1 MLRIKAE
8 FYNNPH
14 TNDRIPTMA
23 FPHDGVKFKP
33 GNNANPNGR
42 PKKLPDLDKL
52 MAEVL
57 GPNKDGKEGMEVI
70 IEALLKKAAKGDVKA
85 AELLLNRGYGKA
97 KQFISMNHEGGVN
110 IVFEQATTQHEGYQD
125 QVHGSIQEES
135 GSIRPE
141 EAQGNCE
148 PGFDEIG

>member
-1 MLRIKAE
+1 LPIPPE
-8 FYNNPH
+8 H
-14 TNDRIPTMA
+14 T
-23 FPHDGVKFKP
+23 KWKP
-33 GNNANPNGR
+33 GQSGNPNGR

-57 GPNKDGKEGMEVI
+57 GPNKNGRDGMEVI
-70 IEALLKKAAKGDVKA
+70 IEAMLKKAAKGDVRA

-110 IVFEQATTQHEGYQD
+110 IVFEQATAQPQHEEYQD

-135 GSIRPE
+135 GSIRSEDLPS
-141 EAQGNCE
+141 NCE
-148 PGFDEIG
+148 PGEHPIG

>member
-1 MLRIKAE
+1 MPIAPE
-8 FYNNPH
+8 H
-14 TNDRIPTMA
+14 TRW
-23 FPHDGVKFKP
+23 KP
-33 GNNANPNGR
+33 GQSGNPNGR

-57 GPNKDGKEGMEVI
+57 GPNKEGRDGMQVI

-110 IVFEQATTQHEGYQD
+110 LVFEQATTQHEGNTGEIYEGIPEEQ
-125 QVHGSIQEES
+125 GSV
-135 GSIRPE
+135 RPE
-141 EAQGNCE
+141 DLSSDSESR
-148 PGFDEIG
+148 

>member
-1 MLRIKAE
+1 
-8 FYNNPH
+8 
-14 TNDRIPTMA
+14 MA

-110 IVFEQATTQHEGYQD
+110 LVFEQATAQHEGNTGEIHKGFSEEQ
-125 QVHGSIQEES
+125 GSLQSEDLS
-135 GSIRPE
+135 S
-141 EAQGNCE
+141 NCE
-148 PGFDEIG
+148 PGFDPIG

>member
-8 FYNNPH
+8 NYNNPH

-110 IVFEQATTQHEGYQD
+110 LVFEQATAHEGYQD
-125 QVHGSIQEES
+125 QVHASIQEEQ

-141 EAQGNCE
+141 EAQGYSE
-148 PGFDEIG
+148 SGFDEIG

>member
-1 MLRIKAE
+1 MPIAPE
-8 FYNNPH
+8 H
-14 TNDRIPTMA
+14 TRW
-23 FPHDGVKFKP
+23 KP
-33 GNNANPNGR
+33 GQSGNPNGR

-57 GPNKDGKEGMEVI
+57 GPNKEGRDGMQVI

-110 IVFEQATTQHEGYQD
+110 IVFEQATANEANSSQVHEGFSEEPGGIRSED
-125 QVHGSIQEES
+125 LPSNSES
-135 GSIRPE
+135 GEYP
-141 EAQGNCE
+141 
-148 PGFDEIG
+148 IG

>member
-1 MLRIKAE
+1 
-8 FYNNPH
+8 
-14 TNDRIPTMA
+14 MA

-110 IVFEQATTQHEGYQD
+110 IVFEQATANEANSSQVHEGF
-125 QVHGSIQEES
+125 SEEQ

-141 EAQGNCE
+141 EAQSNCE
-148 PGFDEIG
+148 SGEHEIG

>member
-1 MLRIKAE
+1 MPIAPE
-8 FYNNPH
+8 H
-14 TNDRIPTMA
+14 TRW
-23 FPHDGVKFKP
+23 KP
-33 GNNANPNGR
+33 GQSGNPNGR

-57 GPNKDGKEGMEVI
+57 GPNKEGRDGMQVI

-110 IVFEQATTQHEGYQD
+110 IVFEQATANEGNSSQVHEGFSEEPGGIRSED
-125 QVHGSIQEES
+125 LPSNCES
-135 GSIRPE
+135 GEYP
-141 EAQGNCE
+141 
-148 PGFDEIG
+148 IGENL

>member
-1 MLRIKAE
+1 
-8 FYNNPH
+8 
-14 TNDRIPTMA
+14 MA

-110 IVFEQATTQHEGYQD
+110 IVFEQATANETNSSQVHEGFSEEP
-125 QVHGSIQEES
+125 GSLRSEDLPS
-135 GSIRPE
+135 
-141 EAQGNCE
+141 NCE
-148 PGFDEIG
+148 PGFDPIG

>member
-1 MLRIKAE
+1 MPIAPE
-8 FYNNPH
+8 H
-14 TNDRIPTMA
+14 T
-23 FPHDGVKFKP
+23 KWKP
-33 GNNANPNGR
+33 GQSGNPNGR

-57 GPNKDGKEGMEVI
+57 GPNKEGRDGMQII

-110 IVFEQATTQHEGYQD
+110 LVFEQATAQPQHEEYQD

-135 GSIRPE
+135 GGVRPE
-141 EAQGNCE
+141 EIQSNCE
-148 PGFDEIG
+148 SGKHPIGEDL

>member
-1 MLRIKAE
+1 MPIAPE
-8 FYNNPH
+8 H
-14 TNDRIPTMA
+14 T
-23 FPHDGVKFKP
+23 KWKP
-33 GNNANPNGR
+33 GQSGNPNGR

-57 GPNKDGKEGMEVI
+57 GPNKEGRDGMQVI

-110 IVFEQATTQHEGYQD
+110 LVFEQATAQPQHEEYKD
-125 QVHGSIQEES
+125 QVHEGFSEEPGSLRS
-135 GSIRPE
+135 E
-141 EAQGNCE
+141 EAQSNCE
-148 PGFDEIG
+148 PGEHEIG

>member
-1 MLRIKAE
+1 MPIPPE
-8 FYNNPH
+8 H
-14 TNDRIPTMA
+14 T
-23 FPHDGVKFKP
+23 KWKP
-33 GNNANPNGR
+33 GQSGNPNGR

-57 GPNKDGKEGMEVI
+57 GPNKNGRDGMEVI
-70 IEALLKKAAKGDVKA
+70 IEAMLKKAAKGDVKA

-110 IVFEQATTQHEGYQD
+110 IVFEQATAQPQHEEYQD

-135 GSIRPE
+135 GSIRSEDLPS
-141 EAQGNCE
+141 NCE
-148 PGFDEIG
+148 PGEHPIG